1 MSDWARNTS
10 DVLSSLHWRYA
21 VKRFDPTRRID
32 PITWTAIEQSLVL
45 TPSSFG
51 LQPWQFCVVQ
61 SPEIKAQLPAIS
73 WNQSQ
78 PRDCSHMVVFAARKN
93 VDLDYVNSFMARVA
107 SVRNVDVST
116 LNGYRDVIA
125 GFLSNNSS
133 RLLAWSTNQ
142 AYIALGQL
150 LSTAASLAI
159 DACPM
164 EGIET
169 VKYDELLGLSGTD
182 FTTVVGCALGYRH
195 SDDKYSQAP
204 KVRFPAD
211 DLVKYY

>member
-61 SPEIKAQLPAIS
+61 SPEIKAQLPTIS

-133 RLLAWSTNQ
+133 
-142 AYIALGQL
+142 
-150 LSTAASLAI
+150 
-159 DACPM
+159 
-164 EGIET
+164 
-169 VKYDELLGLSGTD
+169 
-182 FTTVVGCALGYRH
+182 
-195 SDDKYSQAP
+195 
-204 KVRFPAD
+204 
-211 DLVKYY
+211 

>member
-61 SPEIKAQLPAIS
+61 SPEIKSQLPAIS
-73 WNQSQ
+73 WNQTQ

-93 VDLDYVNSFMARVA
+93 VDLDYVDSFMARVA
-107 SVRNVDVST
+107 SVRGVDVST

-125 GFLSNNSS
+125 NFLNHNNG
-133 RLLAWSTNQ
+133 RHLAWSSNQ

-150 LSTAASLAI
+150 LATAASLAI

-164 EGIET
+164 EGIEAA
-169 VKYDELLGLSGTD
+169 KYDEVLGLTGTD

-195 SDDKYSQAP
+195 SDDKYAEAP